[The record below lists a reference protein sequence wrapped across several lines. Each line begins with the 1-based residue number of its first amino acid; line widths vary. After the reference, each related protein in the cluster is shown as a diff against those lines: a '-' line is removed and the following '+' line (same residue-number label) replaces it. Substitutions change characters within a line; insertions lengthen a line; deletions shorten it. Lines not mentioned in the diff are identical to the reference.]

1 MSYQEFLSFERRGA
15 VGIVRLARPEKLNTI
30 SAPFYEAMIELQQTE
45 IVGDHDLRAIA
56 LLADGRHF
64 SAGIDLNYAKA
75 VIGKPGRSLYGVY
88 HWQQAYR
95 FWSECNLPVVVGIQG
110 ACMGTAIELI
120 TACDIRI
127 AADNAKFSLREVD
140 VGISTDLGGTTRLT
154 KLIGPGMT
162 KLLAMTC
169 EDIDAQE
176 AARIRLVERV
186 VPLGELEQTTPAYA
200 EKLAA
205 KPPIAVQMCKK
216 CINIA
221 TDAGTSVGLLAEEI
235 QGIYTVST
243 KDKAE
248 AAVRINQEETS
259 MNILVINGSPRMERS
274 NSLRMTR
281 AFLEGLA
288 KTCDTQVEELTVAK
302 MHIEPC
308 LGCLNCWKRT
318 PGKCFRDDDM
328 AAAIESYVTAD
339 LVVWSFPLYYY
350 ALPGQL
356 KCFLDRTVPINR
368 PVMCDRTD
376 GKGNGKHVTRYD
388 QSHQRHV
395 LISTC
400 GFFSPK
406 GNYDAVLAQF
416 DLMLGVGNYTT
427 LFCGE
432 GEMMPVPPL
441 QERVEEYLG
450 YVRHAGEDYGSYGT
464 ILPKTR
470 KPLEEL
476 LLPKEKFE
484 EMGNSYYAHCE
495 RKARERA
502 LQAQAEQQT

>member
-162 KLLAMTC
+162 KPLTPLMVTAVQLPLVP
-169 EDIDAQE
+169 DIDAQE

-186 VPLGELEQTTPAYA
+186 VPLGELDQTTLAYA

-248 AAVRINQEETS
+248 AAAA
-259 MNILVINGSPRMERS
+259 M
-274 NSLRMTR
+274 
-281 AFLEGLA
+281 LEKRPGRY
-288 KTCDTQVEELTVAK
+288 TCE
-302 MHIEPC
+302 
-308 LGCLNCWKRT
+308 
-318 PGKCFRDDDM
+318 
-328 AAAIESYVTAD
+328 
-339 LVVWSFPLYYY
+339 
-350 ALPGQL
+350 
-356 KCFLDRTVPINR
+356 
-368 PVMCDRTD
+368 
-376 GKGNGKHVTRYD
+376 
-388 QSHQRHV
+388 
-395 LISTC
+395 
-400 GFFSPK
+400 
-406 GNYDAVLAQF
+406 
-416 DLMLGVGNYTT
+416 
-427 LFCGE
+427 
-432 GEMMPVPPL
+432 
-441 QERVEEYLG
+441 
-450 YVRHAGEDYGSYGT
+450 
-464 ILPKTR
+464 
-470 KPLEEL
+470 
-476 LLPKEKFE
+476 
-484 EMGNSYYAHCE
+484 
-495 RKARERA
+495 
-502 LQAQAEQQT
+502 